1 MMAFSRTKFTPSEQ
15 PEKTPFITL
24 DTNGTTRLSR
34 EDAFHEVH
42 FDFLLNLAL
51 TSSNLEL
58 LSALTHFPRIAVA
71 QWASYNLALLKNKVL
86 ENEVLE
92 NEVLGNSN
100 SSPMALPTCPPD
112 PRIISLERIT
122 PLIRLLDIPSSELL
136 AYRQWGVLEA
146 VLLAHYPFD
155 ARAQEPT
162 ETWDWLEQYLCICL
176 SSLVRVVDQLNLA
189 ALLHLGSVHDLALLL
204 AVHPHIST
212 SQLERLW
219 QESLDYTVC
228 RLISLHPRATD
239 AMRNHMALES
249 QYSW

>member
-1 MMAFSRTKFTPSEQ
+1 MMAFSHSKFTPSEQ

-24 DTNGTTRLSR
+24 DTNGTTTLSR

-58 LSALTHFPRIAVA
+58 LSALAHFPRTAVA
-71 QWASYNLALLKNKVL
+71 QWASYNLALQKG
-86 ENEVLE
+86 
-92 NEVLGNSN
+92 LGHLA
-100 SSPMALPTCPPD
+100 PEPPKRPPE

-122 PLIRLLDIPSSELL
+122 PLIRLMDVPSSELL

-155 ARAQEPT
+155 TRAQEPT
-162 ETWDWLEQYLCICL
+162 ETWEWLEQYLCICL
-176 SSLVRVVDQLNLA
+176 SSLVRVVDQINLA
-189 ALLHLGSVHDLALLL
+189 ALLHLSSVHDIALLL

-212 SQLERLW
+212 AQLERLW
-219 QESLDYTVC
+219 QDSLDYTVC

>member
-1 MMAFSRTKFTPSEQ
+1 MAFSRTKFNSSGPH
-15 PEKTPFITL
+15 EKPLLITL
-24 DTNGTTRLSR
+24 DTGEFTIHSR
-34 EDAFHEVH
+34 EDPFQEIH

-51 TSSNLEL
+51 TSTNLEL
-58 LSALTHFPRIAVA
+58 LSALTYFPRTAVA
-71 QWASYNLALLKNKVL
+71 QWASYNLALQQGSGHLNPESLKR
-86 ENEVLE
+86 
-92 NEVLGNSN
+92 
-100 SSPMALPTCPPD
+100 PPD

-122 PLIRLLDIPSSELL
+122 PLLRLIDMPSAELL

-146 VLLAHYPFD
+146 VLLAYYPFD
-155 ARAQEPT
+155 ARTQEPT

-189 ALLHLGSVHDLALLL
+189 ALLHLSSVHDIALLL

-219 QESLDYTVC
+219 QDSLDYTVC